1 MVNGHR
7 FSEYFQG
14 ATAEMIINQPFAV
27 LENASDWDVIANV
40 NGGGK
45 SGQADAIKLGIA
57 RALVSFNDENRRP
70 LRTAGLL
77 TRDSRIVQ
85 RKMYGR
91 AKARKRFQF
100 SKR

>member
-1 MVNGHR
+1 MVNGLR
-7 FSEYFQG
+7 FSDYFQG
-14 ATAEMIINQPFAV
+14 ATTEMIINQPFAV
-27 LENASDWDVIANV
+27 LENGSEWDVIANV

-45 SGQADAIKLGIA
+45 SGQADAVKLGIA
-57 RALVSFNDENRRP
+57 RALISFNENNRGA
-70 LRTAGLL
+70 LRSAGLV

-85 RKMYGR
+85 RKHYGR